1 MCSSPFCDML
11 KLSAMLLQGADGDA
25 QGAPCGLI
33 HQHRGDGKL
42 PDAARIGQQ
51 HCNEHREA
59 HRHQLHRGGAGLGIL
74 CLICGLQA
82 ASQAGKAPV
91 VVQAALGLCRGCIG
105 GFNGLTLVAV
115 QYRDH
120 ALRQVVGLGDV
131 PRRQAGVLA
140 GDQQTDVLLLQRSKT
155 ACHIAAAHIT
165 QHEHG
170 VQVAGH
176 CQIQN
181 LQLAIF
187 GVAVLVVLLRQGH
200 ALLLHVAAGADED
213 AVIVAP
219 RREAQ
224 SGVLLQILDR
234 EQDVCAFLNDL
245 AEQIEA
251 QKRIAELYKANWK
264 DLSSYEGS
272 PFVGPKDAK
281 VTIVEFFDFNCGY
294 CKRLAPE
301 LMKVIKANPKVKVV
315 FKPVTFLGSMPA
327 AKAAMAANKQGKFL
341 EVYEA
346 LLTHNGQITTAVI
359 EDIIKKA
366 GLDVEKT
373 KKLME
378 SDEIAKEISAIA
390 GLSQKVQIRGVPTLI
405 MNGEALQVIDA
416 DTIQNAINNVK

>member
-1 MCSSPFCDML
+1 MQKDNIITVLVSVIASVVVSVALCSSVCGSKAPASAPAAGQDMNQAIEDYL
-11 KLSAMLLQGADGDA
+11 MNN
-25 QGAPCGLI
+25 P
-33 HQHRGDGKL
+33 GKV
-42 PDAARIGQQ
+42 
-51 HCNEHREA
+51 REA
-59 HRHQLHRGGAGLGIL
+59 LEL
-74 CLICGLQA
+74 A
-82 ASQAGKAPV
+82 A
-91 VVQAALGLCRGCIG
+91 
-105 GFNGLTLVAV
+105 
-115 QYRDH
+115 
-120 ALRQVVGLGDV
+120 
-131 PRRQAGVLA
+131 
-140 GDQQTDVLLLQRSKT
+140 QQ
-155 ACHIAAAHIT
+155 
-165 QHEHG
+165 
-170 VQVAGH
+170 
-176 CQIQN
+176 
-181 LQLAIF
+181 
-187 GVAVLVVLLRQGH
+187 
-200 ALLLHVAAGADED
+200 
-213 AVIVAP
+213 
-219 RREAQ
+219 
-224 SGVLLQILDR
+224 
-234 EQDVCAFLNDL
+234 
-245 AEQIEA
+245 EQIEA

-272 PFVGPKDAK
+272 PIVGPKDAK

-405 MNGEALQVIDA
+405 MNGEALQAIDA

>member
-1 MCSSPFCDML
+1 MGNMQKDNIITVLVSVIASVVVSVALCSSVCGSKAPASAPAAGQDMNQAIEDYL
-11 KLSAMLLQGADGDA
+11 MNN
-25 QGAPCGLI
+25 P
-33 HQHRGDGKL
+33 GKV
-42 PDAARIGQQ
+42 
-51 HCNEHREA
+51 REA
-59 HRHQLHRGGAGLGIL
+59 LEL
-74 CLICGLQA
+74 A
-82 ASQAGKAPV
+82 A
-91 VVQAALGLCRGCIG
+91 
-105 GFNGLTLVAV
+105 
-115 QYRDH
+115 
-120 ALRQVVGLGDV
+120 
-131 PRRQAGVLA
+131 
-140 GDQQTDVLLLQRSKT
+140 QQ
-155 ACHIAAAHIT
+155 
-165 QHEHG
+165 
-170 VQVAGH
+170 
-176 CQIQN
+176 
-181 LQLAIF
+181 
-187 GVAVLVVLLRQGH
+187 
-200 ALLLHVAAGADED
+200 
-213 AVIVAP
+213 
-219 RREAQ
+219 
-224 SGVLLQILDR
+224 
-234 EQDVCAFLNDL
+234 
-245 AEQIEA
+245 EQIEA

-346 LLTHNGQITTAVI
+346 LLTHNGQVTTAVI

-405 MNGEALQVIDA
+405 MNGEALQAIDA